1 MIYISVYAI
10 ITTIA
15 ALIMYF
21 IGGNSMDALV
31 AAIIGLI
38 GAVISAVVTIVID
51 MRKSRRRS
59 EVIVDEIN
67 RTQNDVKEVKT
78 DTTVLRPTAN
88 NVREDTK
95 IIRAK
100 VTEDVV
106 PRLQMLSTL
115 SNKIEDIHSEVEY
128 QKRLKAELSASV
140 QNRDYFLSGI
150 NKLYAMNARL
160 QAENKELQLALQ
172 QEKEKN
178 LFLTNQI
185 EEWKEEYSELW
196 PDEPEQSHWEPE
208 R

>member
-1 MIYISVYAI
+1 
-10 ITTIA
+10 
-15 ALIMYF
+15 
-21 IGGNSMDALV
+21 
-31 AAIIGLI
+31 
-38 GAVISAVVTIVID
+38 
-51 MRKSRRRS
+51 
-59 EVIVDEIN
+59 
-67 RTQNDVKEVKT
+67 
-78 DTTVLRPTAN
+78 
-88 NVREDTK
+88 
-95 IIRAK
+95 
-100 VTEDVV
+100 
-106 PRLQMLSTL
+106 MLSTL

-150 NKLYAMNARL
+150 NKLYAVNARL

-185 EEWKEEYSELW
+185 EEWKEEYPELW

>member
-1 MIYISVYAI
+1 
-10 ITTIA
+10 
-15 ALIMYF
+15 
-21 IGGNSMDALV
+21 MDALV

-78 DTTVLRPTAN
+78 DTIVLRPITD

-128 QKRLKAELSASV
+128 QKRLKTELSASV

-150 NKLYAMNARL
+150 NKLYAVNAQL

-185 EEWKEEYSELW
+185 EEWKEEYPELW
-196 PDEPEQSHWEPE
+196 PDEPEHDSWEPE